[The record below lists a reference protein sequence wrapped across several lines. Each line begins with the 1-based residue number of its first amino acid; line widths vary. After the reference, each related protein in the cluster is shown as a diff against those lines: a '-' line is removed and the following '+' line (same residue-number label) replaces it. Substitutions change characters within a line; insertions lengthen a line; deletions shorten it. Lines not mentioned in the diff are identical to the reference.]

1 MKRLKPILL
10 FAGLIILYACQL
22 NRPYPAAMLQAMR
35 CMEQH
40 SDSAL
45 IYLTSL
51 DSVIRNEPKETRMYY
66 RLLKTKAEYKE
77 YIRHDSD
84 SLMKEVVRFYES
96 YGDADKLM
104 EAYYYLST
112 VYQDMQNVPQALA
125 VCQQAAEAGKHS
137 QQYLTLGRIY
147 QDIGRLL
154 AYQSLYEE
162 ALEVYQKSY
171 EYFNIEENPGQ
182 VYAIRDIGRM
192 HNELNR
198 PDSAEHYYQAAYRKA
213 FETNDPEIIE
223 VISIELANVYLGWN
237 KPDSTQKIFSRIPQL
252 KDDAIYLQ
260 GLAEY
265 HALLSQPDS
274 AEFYYLQTLQAGKSN
289 QNIWLKSTS
298 NKALAEL
305 EARKGNYQAAFDYAL
320 KSLEIKD
327 SIKTITRTETIGK
340 IHAIYNYQHIE
351 EANKVLSQK
360 NKDKN
365 TLLIIAIIIV
375 IGICAWTY
383 QYRKEQRRL
392 IIEKEQRIAD
402 IKKEQE
408 QNSLSRIKE
417 NEQKIAKLEKEIE
430 QSQGEKEKLTQ
441 QIELLKKNNQ
451 KIRSIRDEKSL
462 QEDSLKQSDIYLLFH
477 KQAAQDEPK
486 VSDEEWRELQKAI
499 DQAYNDFTNRL
510 YRLYPQIS
518 QHELRI
524 CYLIKV
530 QIPVKEIAKILLR
543 SASAISNSRVR
554 LYKKLHGKEGKTEEF
569 DRFVLDL

>member
-35 CMEQH
+35 YMEQH

-66 RLLKTKAEYKE
+66 RLLKTKTEYKE

-137 QQYLTLGRIY
+137 RQYLTLGRIY

-154 AYQSLYEE
+154 AYQSLYED

-182 VYAIRDIGRM
+182 AYALRNIGRM
-192 HNELNR
+192 HKALNR
-198 PDSAEHYYQAAYRKA
+198 PDSAEYYYQAASRKA

-223 VISIELANVYLGWN
+223 VISIELANVYLSWN
-237 KPDSTQKIFSRIPQL
+237 KPDSTKNIFSRIPEL
-252 KDDAIYLQ
+252 KDNAIYLQ
-260 GLAEY
+260 GWAEY
-265 HALLSQPDS
+265 HTLISQPDS
-274 AEFYYLQTLQAGKSN
+274 AEFYYLQTLQAGKSD

-320 KSLEIKD
+320 KSLKIKD
-327 SIKTITRTETIGK
+327 SIETITRTETIGK

-351 EANKVLSQK
+351 EANKVLSKK

-408 QNSLSRIKE
+408 QNSLNRIKE

-462 QEDSLKQSDIYLLFH
+462 QENSLKQSDIYLLFH

-486 VSDEEWRELQKAI
+486 VSDEEWRKLQKAI

-510 YRLYPQIS
+510 YKLYPQIS

-524 CYLIKV
+524 CYLIKI
-530 QIPVKEIAKILLR
+530 QIPVKEIAKTLLR

-554 LYKKLHGKEGKTEEF
+554 LYKKLHGKEGKAEEF
-569 DRFVLDL
+569 DRFILDL

>member
-96 YGDADKLM
+96 YGDEDKLM

-125 VCQQAAEAGKHS
+125 VCQQAAEASKHS
-137 QQYLTLGRIY
+137 RQYLTLGRIY

-154 AYQSLYEE
+154 AYQSLYED

-182 VYAIRDIGRM
+182 AYALRNIGRM
-192 HNELNR
+192 HNELKQL
-198 PDSAEHYYQAAYRKA
+198 DSAEYYYQAAYRKA
-213 FETNDPEIIE
+213 YETNDPEIIE

-237 KPDSTQKIFSRIPQL
+237 KPDSTQKIFSRIPEL
-252 KDDAIYLQ
+252 KDNAIYLQ
-260 GLAEY
+260 GWAEY
-265 HALLSQPDS
+265 HTLISRPDS
-274 AEFYYLQTLQAGKSN
+274 AEFYYLQTLQTNKSD

-305 EARKGNYQAAFDYAL
+305 EARKGNYQSAFDYAL

-327 SIKTITRTETIGK
+327 SIETITRTETIGK

-351 EANKVLSQK
+351 EANRILAEK

-375 IGICAWTY
+375 IGIAIWVY
-383 QYRKEQRRL
+383 RYRKKQRRL

-408 QNSLSRIKE
+408 QNSLNRIKE

-462 QEDSLKQSDIYLLFH
+462 QEDSLK
-477 KQAAQDEPK
+477 
-486 VSDEEWRELQKAI
+486 
-499 DQAYNDFTNRL
+499 
-510 YRLYPQIS
+510 
-518 QHELRI
+518 
-524 CYLIKV
+524 
-530 QIPVKEIAKILLR
+530 
-543 SASAISNSRVR
+543 
-554 LYKKLHGKEGKTEEF
+554 
-569 DRFVLDL
+569 